1 MEVQKIEPLKCPECK
16 STNVSRNPVVF
27 KGKTTNAIITC
38 SECRKD
44 YSEKDG
50 EVTEHKNRPFY
61 GKSGVMVSRYEM
73 GDYKDN
79 QGN

>member
-1 MEVQKIEPLKCPECK
+1 MEVQKIAPLECPECK
-16 STNVSRNPVVF
+16 SKNVNRKAVVF

-38 SECRKD
+38 MDCRKD

-50 EVTEHKNRPFY
+50 QATEHKTRPFY
-61 GKSGVMVSRYEM
+61 GKSGTMVSRYEM